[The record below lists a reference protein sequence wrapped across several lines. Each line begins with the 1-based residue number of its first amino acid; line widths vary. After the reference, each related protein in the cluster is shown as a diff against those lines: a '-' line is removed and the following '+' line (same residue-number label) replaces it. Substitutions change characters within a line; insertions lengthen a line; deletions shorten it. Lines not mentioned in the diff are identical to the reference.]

1 MYNGEGMS
9 YITNMREVSP
19 KLLTCDVYTFKKV
32 NEKEFK
38 TTFLN
43 AKVVG
48 EALTFIYANDIK
60 NKDKIYIE
68 SSILENNSYT
78 NKEGVEVN
86 NLNLTIFKLSLLE
99 KKEVKENNNKS
110 KFDR

>member
-1 MYNGEGMS
+1 MFNVEGMS
-9 YITNMREVSP
+9 YITNMKEISP

-38 TTFLN
+38 ATFLK

-48 EALTFIYANDIK
+48 EALTFIYANDIR

-99 KKEVKENNNKS
+99 KKEVKENNKS

>member
-1 MYNGEGMS
+1 MFNVEGMA
-9 YITNMREVSP
+9 YITNMKEVSP

-32 NEKEFK
+32 SEKEFK
-38 TTFLN
+38 TTFLK

-48 EALTFIYANDIK
+48 EALTFVYANDIK

-86 NLNLTIFKLSLLE
+86 NLNLTIFKLSPLE
-99 KKEVKENNNKS
+99 KKEVKDNNKS

>member
-1 MYNGEGMS
+1 MNIARFES
-9 YITNMREVSP
+9 NR
-19 KLLTCDVYTFKKV
+19 KKKV

-38 TTFLN
+38 TTFLK

-48 EALTFIYANDIK
+48 EALTFVYANNIM

-99 KKEVKENNNKS
+99 KKETKENNKS

>member
-1 MYNGEGMS
+1 MFNVEGMS
-9 YITNMREVSP
+9 YITNMRELSP

-32 NEKEFK
+32 SEKKFK
-38 TTFLN
+38 TTFLK

-48 EALTFIYANDIK
+48 EALTFVYANNIK

-99 KKEVKENNNKS
+99 KKEVKENNKS

>member
-1 MYNGEGMS
+1 MFNVEGMS

-32 NEKEFK
+32 SEKEFK
-38 TTFLN
+38 TTFLK

-48 EALTFIYANDIK
+48 EALTFVYANNIK

-78 NKEGVEVN
+78 NKEGVEVI

-99 KKEVKENNNKS
+99 KKEAKENNKS

>member
-1 MYNGEGMS
+1 MFNVEGMS

-32 NEKEFK
+32 SEKEFK
-38 TTFLN
+38 TTFLK

-48 EALTFIYANDIK
+48 EALTFVYANNIK

-99 KKEVKENNNKS
+99 KKETKDNNKS

>member
-1 MYNGEGMS
+1 MFNVEGMS

-32 NEKEFK
+32 SEKEFK
-38 TTFLN
+38 TTFLK

-48 EALTFIYANDIK
+48 EALTFVYANNIK

-86 NLNLTIFKLSLLE
+86 NLNLTIFKLSLRE
-99 KKEVKENNNKS
+99 KKEVNENNKS

>member
-1 MYNGEGMS
+1 MFNVEGMS

-32 NEKEFK
+32 SEKEFK
-38 TTFLN
+38 TTFLK

-48 EALTFIYANDIK
+48 EALTFVYANNIK

-68 SSILENNSYT
+68 SSILENNSFT

-99 KKEVKENNNKS
+99 KKEVKENNKS

>member
-1 MYNGEGMS
+1 MFNVEGMS

-32 NEKEFK
+32 SEKEFK
-38 TTFLN
+38 TTFLK

>member
-1 MYNGEGMS
+1 MFNVEGMA
-9 YITNMREVSP
+9 YITNMKEVSP
-19 KLLTCDVYTFKKV
+19 KLISCDVYTFKKV
-32 NEKEFK
+32 SEEDFK
-38 TTFLN
+38 TTFLE

-68 SSILENNSYT
+68 NSILENNTYT
-78 NKEGVEVN
+78 NKKGAKVN
-86 NLNLTIFKLSLLE
+86 TLNLTIFKLSLLE
-99 KKEVKENNNKS
+99 KKEGNDNKKS

>member
-1 MYNGEGMS
+1 MFNVEGMA
-9 YITNMREVSP
+9 YIKNMKEVSP

-32 NEKEFK
+32 SEKEFK
-38 TTFLN
+38 TTFLK

-48 EALTFIYANDIK
+48 EALTFVYANNIK

-99 KKEVKENNNKS
+99 KKEVKENNKS

>member
-1 MYNGEGMS
+1 MFNVEGMS
-9 YITNMREVSP
+9 YITNMREISP

-32 NEKEFK
+32 SEKEFK
-38 TTFLN
+38 TTFLK

-48 EALTFIYANDIK
+48 EALTFVYANNIK

-99 KKEVKENNNKS
+99 KKETKENNKS

>member
-1 MYNGEGMS
+1 MFNVEGMS

-32 NEKEFK
+32 SEKEFK
-38 TTFLN
+38 TTFLK

-48 EALTFIYANDIK
+48 EALTFVYANNIK

-99 KKEVKENNNKS
+99 KKEVKDNNKS

>member
-1 MYNGEGMS
+1 MFNVEGMA
-9 YITNMREVSP
+9 YITNMKEVSP
-19 KLLTCDVYTFKKV
+19 KLLSCDVYTFKKV
-32 NEKEFK
+32 SEEDFK
-38 TTFLN
+38 TTFLE

-68 SSILENNSYT
+68 SSILENNTYT
-78 NKEGVEVN
+78 NKKGDKVN
-86 NLNLTIFKLSLLE
+86 TLNLTIFKLSLLE
-99 KKEVKENNNKS
+99 KKEGNDNKKS

>member
-1 MYNGEGMS
+1 MFNVEGMS

-32 NEKEFK
+32 SEKEFK
-38 TTFLN
+38 TTFLK

-48 EALTFIYANDIK
+48 EALTFVYANDIK

-99 KKEVKENNNKS
+99 KKEVKENNKS

>member
-1 MYNGEGMS
+1 MFNVEGMS

-19 KLLTCDVYTFKKV
+19 KLITCDVYTFKKV
-32 NEKEFK
+32 SEKEFK
-38 TTFLN
+38 TTFLK

-48 EALTFIYANDIK
+48 EALTFVYANNIK

-99 KKEVKENNNKS
+99 KKETKENNKS

>member
-1 MYNGEGMS
+1 MFNVEGMS

-32 NEKEFK
+32 SEEEFK
-38 TTFLN
+38 TTFLK

-68 SSILENNSYT
+68 SSILENNTYT

-86 NLNLTIFKLSLLE
+86 TLNLTIFKLSLLE
-99 KKEVKENNNKS
+99 KKEVKENKKS

>member
-1 MYNGEGMS
+1 MFNVEGMS
-9 YITNMREVSP
+9 YITNMKEISP

-32 NEKEFK
+32 NEEEFK
-38 TTFLN
+38 TTFLK

-78 NKEGVEVN
+78 NKDGVEVN

-99 KKEVKENNNKS
+99 KKEVKENNKS

>member
-1 MYNGEGMS
+1 MFNVEGMS

-32 NEKEFK
+32 SEKEFK
-38 TTFLN
+38 TTFLK

-48 EALTFIYANDIK
+48 EALTFVYANNIK

-99 KKEVKENNNKS
+99 KKEVKENNKS

>member
-1 MYNGEGMS
+1 MFNVEGMS

-32 NEKEFK
+32 SEEEFK
-38 TTFLN
+38 TTFLK

-68 SSILENNSYT
+68 SSIIENNTYT

-86 NLNLTIFKLSLLE
+86 YLNLTIFKLSLLE

>member
-1 MYNGEGMS
+1 MFNVEGMS
-9 YITNMREVSP
+9 HITNMKEVSP

-32 NEKEFK
+32 SEKEFK
-38 TTFLN
+38 TTFLK

-68 SSILENNSYT
+68 SSILENNTYT

-99 KKEVKENNNKS
+99 KKEDKENNNKS

>member
-1 MYNGEGMS
+1 MFNVEGMS
-9 YITNMREVSP
+9 YITNMKEVSP

-32 NEKEFK
+32 SEKEFK
-38 TTFLN
+38 TTFLK

-48 EALTFIYANDIK
+48 EALTFVYANNIK

-99 KKEVKENNNKS
+99 KKEVKENNKS

>member
-1 MYNGEGMS
+1 MFNVEGMS
-9 YITNMREVSP
+9 YITNMKEISP

-32 NEKEFK
+32 KEKEFK
-38 TTFLN
+38 TTFLK

-48 EALTFIYANDIK
+48 EALTFIYANDIR

-99 KKEVKENNNKS
+99 KKETKENNKS

>member
-1 MYNGEGMS
+1 MFNVEGMS

-32 NEKEFK
+32 SEKEFK
-38 TTFLN
+38 TTFLK

-48 EALTFIYANDIK
+48 EALTFVYANNIM

-86 NLNLTIFKLSLLE
+86 NLNLIIFKLSLLE
-99 KKEVKENNNKS
+99 KKEVKENNKL